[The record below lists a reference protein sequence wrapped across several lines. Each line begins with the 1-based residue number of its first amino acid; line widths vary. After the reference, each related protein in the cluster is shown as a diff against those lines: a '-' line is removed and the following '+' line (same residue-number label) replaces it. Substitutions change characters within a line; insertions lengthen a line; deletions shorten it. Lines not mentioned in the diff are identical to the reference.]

1 MLRHREQADQA
12 RGPTRRHRGR
22 LFVDTQRVD
31 AIVIG
36 AGAGGLCAAARLAH
50 GGLHTL
56 VVDDKSRLGGRAST
70 EEIDGF
76 KVNIG
81 AIAIEFGGVFEET
94 FHTVGAPLNIRAPE
108 PASSFLIDGKLVDVG
123 RGGWSL
129 LLGQLTKQASRI
141 LEKFADAR
149 SGNLPDGRQSTEDW
163 LKGYTSNATVHAIFR
178 NLCAAIFA
186 CNAAEL
192 PARAFLTY
200 FTSKGAFKKFGF
212 CPDGTIGVWESLAT
226 AVKRNGDVWL
236 DTPATEIH
244 TANGRVTGVT
254 VQRNGAPVRIDAD
267 LVISNAGPK
276 ATVALAGEATFPA
289 DYVAKV
295 RDGLRPAANIVIN
308 IASREPL
315 MNHPGIVTFGKTR
328 RLCNMANLSAT
339 CPELAPPGWHLYVA
353 YAVPVPALGD
363 FDSDSEVELALADLR
378 DQFANFAQA
387 KILSIRVMRDDWP
400 AQRSCAGYDLPR
412 ETGIEGLWCVG
423 DAVKQYGNGGTQA
436 CAETAKIVTDAI
448 LATRPRLPQA
458 SRI

>member
-1 MLRHREQADQA
+1 M
-12 RGPTRRHRGR
+12 
-22 LFVDTQRVD
+22 DTQRVD

-56 VVDDKSRLGGRAST
+56 VVDDNSRLGGRAST

-212 CPDGTIGVWESLAT
+212 CPDGTIGVWESLAI

-244 TANGRVTGVT
+244 TADGRVTGVT
-254 VQRNGAPVRIDAD
+254 VQRNGAPVRIDTD

-276 ATVALAGEATFPA
+276 ATVALAGEAAFPA

-295 RDGLRPAANIVIN
+295 RNGLRPAANIVIN

-315 MNHPGIVTFGKTR
+315 VNHPGIVTFGKTR